1 MNETHPVLSRRR
13 LLFIGSAIIIGV
25 VVLVSVIFI
34 VRTRS
39 EQQEMVSNQRLA
51 AAGPRTPYVVVTRSP
66 AVETLVLSGETHPF
80 LQVTLYAKVSGYLRR
95 IPVDKGDYVSRGQLL
110 AEIEAPELDRQYDA
124 AVADA
129 RNKRVFAE
137 REKGLVKNGS
147 VAKQDYDSA
156 EAAAQV
162 AEATAQSLKS
172 QKGYEIIRAPFSGI
186 VTARFVDPGALLQS
200 ATTAQTSAQP
210 VVTLSQTD
218 RLRVYVYVDQRNA
231 AFVKR
236 GDRAVISD
244 ATRPE
249 VRLPARVS
257 RISGQLDEKTRTLLV
272 ELGLD
277 NRAGE
282 ILAGGY
288 VQVSLTFR
296 TPSHV
301 QVPANALLMRG
312 DKTFVGVVGN
322 DSRVRFRQV
331 TVVDSDGKAVRLDAG
346 LGEGERVVL
355 NPGTGIHDGELIQ
368 PVGASER

>member
-1 MNETHPVLSRRR
+1 MNEARPVSSRR
-13 LLFIGSAIIIGV
+13 LLFIGSMLIIGV
-25 VVLVSVIFI
+25 VLLVAVIFI

-39 EQQEMVSNQRLA
+39 EQKEMVNNQRLA
-51 AAGPRTPYVVVTRSP
+51 EAGPRTPYVVVTRSP

-95 IPVDKGDYVSRGQLL
+95 IPVDKGDHVSRGHVL
-110 AEIEAPELDRQYDA
+110 AVIEAPELDRQYDA

-129 RNKRVFAE
+129 KNKRVFAE

-172 QKGYEIIRAPFSGI
+172 QKGYEIIRAPFSGT

-231 AFVKR
+231 AFVR
-236 GDRAVISD
+236 TGNRAVISD

-331 TVVDSDGKAVRLDAG
+331 TIVDSDGKAVRLDAG

-368 PVGASER
+368 PVGPSER